1 MEKEDMLEVGYVD
14 GCFDLMHSGI
24 YIYYYIYICECNLL
38 NW

>member
-24 YIYYYIYICECNLL
+24 YMYICECNLL